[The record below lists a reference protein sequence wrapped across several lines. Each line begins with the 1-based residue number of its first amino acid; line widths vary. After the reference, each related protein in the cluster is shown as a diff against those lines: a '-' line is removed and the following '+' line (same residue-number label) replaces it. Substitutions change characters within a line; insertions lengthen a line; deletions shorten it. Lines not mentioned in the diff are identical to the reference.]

1 MKNTKDLLKPYEVQ
15 DFRNIRHMVDLAA
28 EEDGNKISHKYYENK
43 EIKEVT
49 FKEFKMLTEYLG
61 TALTDLG
68 FGKSHV
74 ANIGINSFKWITIYV
89 TVLKSAGVYVPIDK
103 ELPETDIINVV
114 NNSESEII
122 FYAKKFEKF
131 FRENREKFPNVKYFI
146 GLDRSEDEGEFL
158 SYDKFLAKGKKLYE
172 EGNRDYEKLES
183 DPHEL
188 KMLVYTSGTTGNS
201 KGVMLTE
208 HNLKSGIYYGLQSS
222 MIFDSCLSVLP
233 YHHTY
238 EAVPGILVAIHHR
251 TTLCINDKLTNVLK
265 NLQTFKPEYIYLVPA
280 FAELFYKK
288 IWATINEKKIGGL
301 FKVMIA
307 VSDALRKVGIDVR
320 RKLFKSVIDNFGG
333 NLKEIVCGG
342 APIRAEVGK
351 FFESIGIILF
361 NGYGITECS
370 PLVSVNRIE
379 CNDPSTVGMVLPC
392 LDINID
398 DPDSDGIGE
407 ICVRGDVVMKGYYK
421 EPELTKEVLS
431 DDGWFKTGDYGYIN
445 KTGLL
450 VITGRK
456 KNIIVLS
463 NGKNIYPEEIEEYIQ
478 GIPYVKEVVVYSVK
492 NENGIE
498 DALCAEVFPDWEFEG
513 VKDNPDFEQL
523 IRKDIS
529 EATKVL
535 PIYKKIAEI
544 KLRQEPFI
552 KNSSNK
558 IKRNL
563 INKD

>member
-1 MKNTKDLLKPYEVQ
+1 MNLDKLKPYKVQ
-15 DFRNIRHMVDLAA
+15 KFDSIRHMVDLAA
-28 EEDGNKISHKYYENK
+28 EESGDKISHKYIEKK

-49 FKEFKMLTEYLG
+49 FREFKMITEYLG
-61 TALTDLG
+61 TAICDLG
-68 FGKSHV
+68 FGSAHI
-74 ANIGINSFKWITIYV
+74 ANIGVNSFKWICIYV
-89 TVLKSAGVYVPIDK
+89 TVLKSAGVYLPIDK
-103 ELPETDIINVV
+103 ELPESDIINVA
-114 NNSESEII
+114 NKGEAEIL
-122 FYAKKFEKF
+122 FYAKKFEGF
-131 FRENREKFPNVKYFI
+131 FKENRDKFPNIKYFI
-146 GLDRSEDEGEFL
+146 GLDREEDEGEFL
-158 SYDKFLAKGKKLYE
+158 SYNKLLEKGKKLYE
-172 EGNRDYEKLES
+172 EGNREYEKLAS

-208 HNLKSGIYYGLQSS
+208 HNIKSGIYYGLQSS
-222 MIFDSCLSVLP
+222 KILGSCLSVLP

-251 TTLCINDKLTNVLK
+251 ATLCINDKLTNVLK

-288 IWATINEKKIGGL
+288 IWATLHEKKIAGL

-307 VSDALRKVGIDVR
+307 VSNGLRKIGIDIR

-333 NLKEIVCGG
+333 NLREIVCGG

-351 FFESIGIILF
+351 FFDSIGIILF

-370 PLVSVNRIE
+370 PLVSVNRVE

-392 LDINID
+392 LEIKIVN
-398 DPDSDGIGE
+398 PDSDGIGE
-407 ICVRGDVVMKGYYK
+407 ICVKGDVVMKGYYN
-421 EPELTKEVLS
+421 EPELTAEVLS
-431 DDGWFKTGDYGYIN
+431 EDGWFNTGDYGYMN
-445 KTGLL
+445 KMGLL

-463 NGKNIYPEEIEEYIQ
+463 NGKNIYPEEIEDYIQ
-478 GIPYVKEVVVYSVK
+478 GIDYVKEVVVYSVK
-492 NENGIE
+492 DETGAE
-498 DALCAEVFPDWEFEG
+498 DALCAEVFADSEHEL
-513 VKDNPDFEQL
+513 VKDNPNFADQL
-523 IRKDIS
+523 KKDIT

-535 PIYKKIAEI
+535 PTYKKISKI
-544 KLRQEPFI
+544 KIREEAFV

>member
-1 MKNTKDLLKPYEVQ
+1 MNLDKLKPYEVQ
-15 DFRNIRHMVDLAA
+15 NFKNIRHMVDLAA
-28 EEDGNKISHKYYENK
+28 EESGDKISHKYIENK

-49 FKEFKMLTEYLG
+49 FKEFKLITEYLG

-68 FGKSHV
+68 FGKSHI
-74 ANIGINSFKWITIYV
+74 ANIGVNSFKWICIYV

-103 ELPETDIINVV
+103 ELPETDIINVA

-131 FRENREKFPNVKYFI
+131 FTENRDKFPNVKYFI
-146 GLDRSEDEGEFL
+146 GLDREEDEGEFL
-158 SYDKFLAKGKKLYE
+158 SYDKFLAKGKALYE
-172 EGNRDYEKLES
+172 AGNREFEKLGS
-183 DPHEL
+183 DPNEL

-222 MIFDSCLSVLP
+222 KILGSCLSVLP

-251 TTLCINDKLTNVLK
+251 ATLCINDKLTNVLK
-265 NLQTFKPEYIYLVPA
+265 NLNTFKPEYIYLVPA
-280 FAELFYKK
+280 FAELFYKR
-288 IWATINEKKIGGL
+288 IWATLKEKKIDKL

-307 VSDALRKVGIDVR
+307 VSNGLRKVGIDIR

-333 NLKEIVCGG
+333 NLQEIVCGG

-351 FFESIGIILF
+351 FFDDIGIILF

-370 PLVSVNRIE
+370 PLVSVNRVE
-379 CNDPSTVGMVLPC
+379 CNDPRTVGMVLPC
-392 LDINID
+392 IDIKIENPD
-398 DPDSDGIGE
+398 DDGIGE
-407 ICVRGDVVMKGYYK
+407 ICVKGDVVMLGYYK
-421 EPELTKEVLS
+421 ESGLTKEVLS
-431 DDGWFKTGDYGYIN
+431 DDGWFNTGDYGYMN
-445 KTGLL
+445 KMGLL

-456 KNIIVLS
+456 KNLIVLS

-478 GIPYVKEVVVYSVK
+478 GIDYVKEVVIYSVK
-492 NENGIE
+492 DENGLE
-498 DALCAEVFPDWEFEG
+498 DALCAEVFPDYEASAVAECENLEEMLKEDINECTAVLPVYKRVSK
-513 VKDNPDFEQL
+513 VK
-523 IRKDIS
+523 IRK
-529 EATKVL
+529 
-535 PIYKKIAEI
+535 
-544 KLRQEPFI
+544 EPFI

-563 INKD
+563 IEKD

>member
-1 MKNTKDLLKPYEVQ
+1 MNLDKLKPYKVQ
-15 DFRNIRHMVDLAA
+15 KFDSIRHMVDLAA
-28 EEDGNKISHKYYENK
+28 EESGDKISHKYIEKK

-49 FKEFKMLTEYLG
+49 FREFKLITEYLG
-61 TALTDLG
+61 TAICDLG
-68 FGKSHV
+68 FGSAHI
-74 ANIGINSFKWITIYV
+74 ANIGVNSFKWICIYV
-89 TVLKSAGVYVPIDK
+89 TVLKSAGVYLPIDK
-103 ELPETDIINVV
+103 ELPESDIINVA
-114 NNSESEII
+114 NKGEAEIL
-122 FYAKKFEKF
+122 FYAKKFEGF
-131 FRENREKFPNVKYFI
+131 FKENRDKFPNIKYFI
-146 GLDRSEDEGEFL
+146 GLDREEDEGEFL
-158 SYDKFLAKGKKLYE
+158 SYNKLLEKGKKLYE
-172 EGNRDYEKLES
+172 EGNREYEKLAS

-222 MIFDSCLSVLP
+222 KILGSCLSVLP

-251 TTLCINDKLTNVLK
+251 STLCINDKLTNVLK

-288 IWATINEKKIGGL
+288 IWATLHEKKIAGL

-307 VSDALRKVGIDVR
+307 VSNGLRKIGIDIR

-333 NLKEIVCGG
+333 NLQEIVCGG

-351 FFESIGIILF
+351 FFDSIGIILF

-370 PLVSVNRIE
+370 PLVSVNRVE

-392 LDINID
+392 LEIKIEN
-398 DPDSDGIGE
+398 PDSDGIGE
-407 ICVRGDVVMKGYYK
+407 ICVKGDVVMKGYYN
-421 EPELTKEVLS
+421 EPELTAEVLS
-431 DDGWFKTGDYGYIN
+431 EDGWFNTGDYGYMN
-445 KTGLL
+445 KMGLL

-463 NGKNIYPEEIEEYIQ
+463 NGKNIYPEEIEDYIQ
-478 GIPYVKEVVVYSVK
+478 GIDYVKEVVVYSVK
-492 NENGIE
+492 DETGAE
-498 DALCAEVFPDWEFEG
+498 DALCAEVFADSEHEL
-513 VKDNPDFEQL
+513 VKDNPNFAEQL
-523 IRKDIS
+523 KKDIT
-529 EATKVL
+529 EVTKVL
-535 PIYKKIAEI
+535 PTYKKISKI
-544 KLRQEPFI
+544 KVREEAFV

>member
-1 MKNTKDLLKPYEVQ
+1 MNIDKLKPYSVKNF
-15 DFRNIRHMVDLAA
+15 DNIRHMLDLAV
-28 EEDGNKISHKYYENK
+28 EEAGDKVAYKYIDNK

-49 FKEFKMLTEYLG
+49 YREFRLITEYLG
-61 TALTDLG
+61 TAITDLG
-68 FGKSHV
+68 FGKSHI
-74 ANIGINSFKWITIYV
+74 ANIGINSFKWICIYV

-114 NNSESEII
+114 NNSESEVI
-122 FYAKKFEKF
+122 FYARKFEGF
-131 FRENREKFPNVKYFI
+131 FKENRDKFPNIKYFI
-146 GLDRSEDEGEFL
+146 GLDRDEDEGEFL
-158 SYDKFLAKGKKLYE
+158 SYDKLLAKGKKLYE
-172 EGNRDYEKLES
+172 EGNRDYEKLQS

-208 HNLKSGIYYGLQSS
+208 HNLKSGIYYGLQVSKV
-222 MIFDSCLSVLP
+222 FDSCLSVLP

-238 EAVPGILVAIHHR
+238 EAIPGLLVAIHHH

-288 IWATINEKKIGGL
+288 IWATLKDKKIDGL

-307 VSDALRKVGIDVR
+307 VSNGLRKVGIDIR

-342 APIRAEVGK
+342 APIRSEIGK
-351 FFESIGIILF
+351 FFDSIGIILF

-370 PLVSVNRIE
+370 PLVSVNREE

-392 LDINID
+392 LDIKFED
-398 DPDSDGIGE
+398 VDSDGIGE
-407 ICVRGDVVMKGYYK
+407 ICVKGDVVMKGYYK
-421 EPELTKEVLS
+421 QPELTAEVLS
-431 DDGWFKTGDYGYIN
+431 EDGWFKTGDYGYMN
-445 KTGLL
+445 KDGLL

-456 KNIIVLS
+456 KNLIVLS

-478 GIPYVKEVVVYSVK
+478 GIPYVKEVVVYSTK
-492 NENGIE
+492 DENGME
-498 DALCAEVFPDWEFEG
+498 DALCAEVFPDFEAEN
-513 VKDNPDFEQL
+513 VKDNASFEEML
-523 IRKDIS
+523 RKDIT

-535 PIYKKIAEI
+535 PTYKKISKI
-544 KLRQEPFI
+544 KVREEAFV

>member
-1 MKNTKDLLKPYEVQ
+1 MNLDKLKPYEVQ

-28 EEDGNKISHKYYENK
+28 EESGDKIAYKYFEKK

-49 FKEFKMLTEYLG
+49 FRQFKLITEYLG
-61 TALTDLG
+61 TAINDLG
-68 FGKSHV
+68 FGSAHI
-74 ANIGINSFKWITIYV
+74 ANIGMNSFKWICIYF

-103 ELPETDIINVV
+103 ELPEADIINVV
-114 NNSESEII
+114 NNSESEIV
-122 FYAKKFEKF
+122 FYAKKFESF
-131 FRENREKFPNVKYFI
+131 FAENKDKFPNVKYFI
-146 GLDRSEDEGEFL
+146 GLDRQEDEGEFL
-158 SYDKFLAKGKKLYE
+158 SYDKLLQKGKELYE
-172 EGNRDYEKLES
+172 AGNREYEKLSS
-183 DPHEL
+183 DPNEL
-188 KMLVYTSGTTGNS
+188 KMLVYTSGTTGKS

-208 HNLKSGIYYGLQSS
+208 HNLRSSIYYGLQASK
-222 MIFDSCLSVLP
+222 IFGSCLSVLP

-238 EAVPGILVAIHHR
+238 EAVPGILVALHHR
-251 TTLCINDKLTNVLK
+251 ATLCINDKLTNVLK

-280 FAELFYKK
+280 FVELFYKK
-288 IWATINEKKIGGL
+288 IWATLKEKKIDGL

-307 VSDALRKVGIDVR
+307 VSNGLRKVGIDIR

-342 APIRAEVGK
+342 APIRAEIGK

-370 PLVSVNRIE
+370 PLVSVNRVE
-379 CNDPSTVGMVLPC
+379 CNDPTTVGMPLPC
-392 LDINID
+392 LEIRIEE
-398 DPDSDGIGE
+398 PDSDGIGE
-407 ICVRGDVVMKGYYK
+407 ICVKGDVVMKGYYK
-421 EPELTKEVLS
+421 EPELTAEVLS
-431 DDGWFKTGDYGYIN
+431 ADGWFKTGDYGYMN
-445 KTGLL
+445 KAGLL

-456 KNIIVLS
+456 KNLIVLS

-492 NENGIE
+492 DENGME
-498 DALCAEVFPDWEFEG
+498 DALCAEVFPDTESEEY
-513 VKDNPDFEQL
+513 KTSDNFADKL
-523 IRKDIS
+523 KKDIS

-535 PIYKKIAEI
+535 PTYKKISTVKVREEA
-544 KLRQEPFI
+544 FI

>member
-1 MKNTKDLLKPYEVQ
+1 MNLDKLKPYKVQ
-15 DFRNIRHMVDLAA
+15 KFDSIRHMVDLAA
-28 EEDGNKISHKYYENK
+28 EESGDKISHKYIEKK

-49 FKEFKMLTEYLG
+49 FREFKMITEYLG
-61 TALTDLG
+61 TAICDLG
-68 FGKSHV
+68 FGSAHI
-74 ANIGINSFKWITIYV
+74 ANIGVNSFKWICIYV
-89 TVLKSAGVYVPIDK
+89 TVLKSAGVYLPIDK
-103 ELPETDIINVV
+103 ELPESDIINVA
-114 NNSESEII
+114 NKGEAEIL
-122 FYAKKFEKF
+122 FYAKKFEGF
-131 FRENREKFPNVKYFI
+131 FKENRDKFPNIKYFI
-146 GLDRSEDEGEFL
+146 GLDREEDEGEFL
-158 SYDKFLAKGKKLYE
+158 SYNKLLEKGKKLYE
-172 EGNRDYEKLES
+172 EGNREYEKLAS

-222 MIFDSCLSVLP
+222 KILGSCLSVLP

-251 TTLCINDKLTNVLK
+251 STLCINDKLTNVLK

-288 IWATINEKKIGGL
+288 IWATLHEKKIAGL

-307 VSDALRKVGIDVR
+307 VSNGLRKIGIDIR

-333 NLKEIVCGG
+333 NLQEIVCGG

-351 FFESIGIILF
+351 FFDSIGIILF

-370 PLVSVNRIE
+370 PLVSVNRVE

-392 LDINID
+392 LEIKIEN
-398 DPDSDGIGE
+398 PDSDGIGE
-407 ICVRGDVVMKGYYK
+407 ICVKGDVVMKGYYN
-421 EPELTKEVLS
+421 EPELTAEVLS
-431 DDGWFKTGDYGYIN
+431 EDGWFNTGDYGYMN
-445 KTGLL
+445 KMGLL

-463 NGKNIYPEEIEEYIQ
+463 NGKNIYPEEIEDYIQ
-478 GIPYVKEVVVYSVK
+478 GIDYVKEVVVYSVK
-492 NENGIE
+492 DETGAE
-498 DALCAEVFPDWEFEG
+498 DALCAEVFADSEHEL
-513 VKDNPDFEQL
+513 VKDNPNFAEQL
-523 IRKDIS
+523 KKDIT
-529 EATKVL
+529 EVTKVL
-535 PIYKKIAEI
+535 PTYKKISKI
-544 KLRQEPFI
+544 KVREEAFV

>member
-1 MKNTKDLLKPYEVQ
+1 MNIDKLKPYEVQ
-15 DFRNIRHMVDLAA
+15 PFDSIRHMVDLAA
-28 EEDGNKISHKYYENK
+28 EESGNKIAYKYYEKK

-49 FKEFKMLTEYLG
+49 FSQFRLITEYLG
-61 TALTDLG
+61 TALNDLG
-68 FGKSHV
+68 FGKSHI
-74 ANIGINSFKWITIYV
+74 ANIGINSFKWICIYV
-89 TVLKSAGVYVPIDK
+89 TVLKSAGVYVPVDK

-114 NNSESEII
+114 NNSESELI
-122 FYAKKFEKF
+122 FYAKKFEGF
-131 FRENREKFPNVKYFI
+131 FHENRDKFPNIKYFV
-146 GLDRSEDEGEFL
+146 GLDREEDEGEFL
-158 SYDKFLAKGKKLYE
+158 SYDKLLEKGKKLYE
-172 EGNRDYEKLES
+172 EGNREYEKLAS

-201 KGVMLTE
+201 KGVMLSE

-222 MIFDSCLSVLP
+222 MVLDSCLSVLP

-251 TTLCINDKLTNVLK
+251 ATLCINDKLTNVLK
-265 NLQTFKPEYIYLVPA
+265 NLNTFKPEYIYLVPA

-288 IWATINEKKIGGL
+288 IWATLKEKKIDGI
-301 FKVMIA
+301 FKVLIA
-307 VSDALRKVGIDVR
+307 VSNGLRKVGIDLR

-333 NLKEIVCGG
+333 NLREIVCGG

-351 FFESIGIILF
+351 FFEDIGIILF

-379 CNDPSTVGMVLPC
+379 CNDPSTVGMILPC
-392 LDINID
+392 LEIKLEDV
-398 DPDSDGIGE
+398 DPDGIGE
-407 ICVRGDVVMKGYYK
+407 ICVKGDVVMLGYYK
-421 EPELTKEVLS
+421 QPELTKEVLS
-431 DDGWFKTGDYGYIN
+431 EDGWFKTGDFGYIN
-445 KTGLL
+445 KAGLL

-456 KNIIVLS
+456 KNLIVLS

-478 GIPYVKEVVVYSVK
+478 GIDYVKEVVVYSVK
-492 NENGIE
+492 DENGIE
-498 DALCAEVFPDWEFEG
+498 DALCAEIFPDWESEAIKTCDD
-513 VKDNPDFEQL
+513 VQSMV
-523 IRKDIS
+523 RKDVS
-529 EATKVL
+529 EATKLL
-535 PIYKKIAEI
+535 PAYKKIAKI
-544 KLRQEPFI
+544 KIREEAFV

>member
-1 MKNTKDLLKPYEVQ
+1 MDINKLKPYQVNNFE
-15 DFRNIRHMVDLAA
+15 NIRHMLDLAV
-28 EEDGNKISHKYYENK
+28 EEAGDKIAYKYIEKK

-49 FKEFKMLTEYLG
+49 YREFKLITEYLG
-61 TALTDLG
+61 TAITDLG
-68 FGKSHV
+68 FGKSHI

-103 ELPETDIINVV
+103 ELPQTDIINVA

-122 FYAKKFEKF
+122 FYAKKFESF
-131 FRENREKFPNVKYFI
+131 FKENRDKFPNIKYFI
-146 GLDRSEDEGEFL
+146 GLDREEDDGEFL
-158 SYDKFLAKGKKLYE
+158 SYDKLLEKGKKLYE
-172 EGNRDYEKLES
+172 EGNRDYENLKS
-183 DPHEL
+183 DPNEL

-201 KGVMLTE
+201 KGVMLSE
-208 HNLKSGIYYGLQSS
+208 HNLKSGIYYGLQVSK
-222 MIFDSCLSVLP
+222 IFDSCLSVLP

-238 EAVPGILVAIHHR
+238 EAVPGILVAIHHHA
-251 TTLCINDKLTNVLK
+251 TLCINDKLTNVLK
-265 NLQTFKPEYIYLVPA
+265 NLQTFKPEYIFLVPA

-288 IWATINEKKIGGL
+288 IWATLKEKKIDGL

-307 VSDALRKVGIDVR
+307 VSNGLRKVGIDIR

-342 APIRAEVGK
+342 APIRSEIGE
-351 FFESIGIILF
+351 FFDSIGIILF

-379 CNDPSTVGMVLPC
+379 CNDPSTVGMILPC
-392 LDINID
+392 LEIKFEDV
-398 DPDSDGIGE
+398 DSDGIGE
-407 ICVRGDVVMKGYYK
+407 ICVKGDVVMLGYYK
-421 EPELTKEVLS
+421 QPELTSEVLS
-431 DDGWFKTGDYGYIN
+431 EDGWFKTGDYGYMN
-445 KTGLL
+445 KNGLL

-456 KNIIVLS
+456 KNLIVLS

-478 GIPYVKEVVVYSVK
+478 AIPYVKEVVVYSK
-492 NENGIE
+492 KDENGME
-498 DALCAEVFPDWEFEG
+498 DALCAEIFPDWEDETVKSDSFE
-513 VKDNPDFEQL
+513 ETL
-523 IRKDIS
+523 RKDVT

-535 PIYKKIAEI
+535 PSYKKIVKI
-544 KLRQEPFI
+544 KVRKEAFI

-563 INKD
+563 IDKD

>member
-1 MKNTKDLLKPYEVQ
+1 MKIDKLKPYEVQ
-15 DFRNIRHMVDLAA
+15 KFDNLRHMVDLAA
-28 EEDGNKISHKYYENK
+28 KEDGNKIAYKYYENK

-49 FKEFKMLTEYLG
+49 FSEFRMITEYLG
-61 TALTDLG
+61 TALCDLG
-68 FGKSHV
+68 FEKSHI
-74 ANIGINSFKWITIYV
+74 ANIGVNSFKWICIYV

-103 ELPETDIINVV
+103 ELPETDIINVA
-114 NNSESEII
+114 NNSESEVI

-131 FRENREKFPNVKYFI
+131 FTENRDKFPNIKYFI
-146 GLDRSEDEGEFL
+146 GLDREEDEGEFL
-158 SYDKFLAKGKKLYE
+158 SYDKLLEKGKKLYL
-172 EGNRDYEKLES
+172 EGNRDYEKLTS
-183 DPHEL
+183 DRHAL

-201 KGVMLTE
+201 KGVMLSE
-208 HNLKSGIYYGLQSS
+208 HNLCSGIYYGLQSS
-222 MIFDSCLSVLP
+222 KILGSCLSVLP

-251 TTLCINDKLTNVLK
+251 ATLCINDKLTNVLK

-288 IWATINEKKIGGL
+288 IWATLNEKKIAGL
-301 FKVMIA
+301 FKVMIK
-307 VSDALRKVGIDVR
+307 VSNALRAVGIDIR

-333 NLKEIVCGG
+333 NLEEIVCGG

-351 FFESIGIILF
+351 FFEDIGIILF

-370 PLVSVNRIE
+370 PLVSVNRVE
-379 CNDPSTVGMVLPC
+379 CNDPSTVGMILPC
-392 LDINID
+392 LEIKLEDV
-398 DPDSDGIGE
+398 DPDGIGE
-407 ICVRGDVVMKGYYK
+407 ICVKGDVVMLGYYK
-421 EPELTKEVLS
+421 QPELTAEVLS
-431 DDGWFKTGDYGYIN
+431 EDGWFRTGDFGYIN

-456 KNIIVLS
+456 KNLIVLS

-478 GIPYVKEVVVYSVK
+478 SIPYVKEVVVYSVK
-492 NENGIE
+492 DENGIE
-498 DALCAEVFPDWEFEG
+498 DALCAEIFPDWEYEG
-513 VKDNPDFEQL
+513 AKDNPEFEAL
-523 IRKDIS
+523 VRKDVT
-529 EATKVL
+529 EVTKIL
-535 PIYKKIAEI
+535 PAYKKISKI
-544 KLRQEPFI
+544 KLRQEAFI